1 MAIFLYENNYSFT
14 FWTVDTW
21 RTFHCAHLRPR
32 LVWSLYSPGNHER
45 SLRGDL
51 IQLLKFI
58 KGINELSWVN
68 PPAARCTDPNL
79 LRVSKGM
86 EEFPVSSQLNVFREL
101 KSPKQPQFIC
111 FKNRYDV
118 FKPAVKHPLST
129 TP

>member
-68 PPAARCTDPNL
+68 PPAARCGPTQGI
-79 LRVSKGM
+79 KGHGRI
-86 EEFPVSSQLNVFREL
+86 SGQLST
-101 KSPKQPQFIC
+101 KSIQSAEITEAATVYR
-111 FKNRYDV
+111 FKNRYDA
-118 FKPAVKHPLST
+118 FKPAVKHPLLST